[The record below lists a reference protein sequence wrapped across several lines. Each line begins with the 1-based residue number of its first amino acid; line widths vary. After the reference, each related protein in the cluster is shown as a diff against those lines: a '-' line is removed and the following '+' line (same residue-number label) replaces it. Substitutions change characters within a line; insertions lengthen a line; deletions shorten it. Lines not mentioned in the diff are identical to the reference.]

1 MGVKIYLKTR
11 NIEQIFQKFDIFPK
25 NSDVL
30 YTRVDFFSHF
40 FFGKRLKVVTRT
52 PVGGNLGRTSV

>member
-40 FFGKRLKVVTRT
+40 FSENVLK
-52 PVGGNLGRTSV
+52 LSQGRQ